1 MKKLFFLFLII
12 VNVACS
18 NKKEIVENLRKNPN
32 NKFQDYVKELGD
44 PILTRTDDSE
54 KGSLKRTWFTF
65 LLEESSENECNL
77 DLYEGKKVLDHVVEI
92 SFEKPMQISYGCMRS
107 QKELDA
113 VKEEILTCVKG
124 KIFTAPKLAGGVA
137 GSLEFNSDMT
147 YIYSSYILGGFV
159 SKGTW
164 EIYNGDLETATIQLT
179 PPEEQVKS
187 GNVPNAIYVTA
198 YKDCKLKID
207 ETTYYPK

>member
-1 MKKLFFLFLII
+1 MKKLLFLLLIY
-12 VNVACS
+12 VTVACS
-18 NKKEIVENLRKNPN
+18 NKKEIVENLRKNPDY
-32 NKFQDYVKELGD
+32 KFQDYVNELGD
-44 PILTRTDDSE
+44 PILTRIDDSQ
-54 KGSLKRTWFTF
+54 KGTLKRTWFTF

-92 SFEKPMQISYGCMRS
+92 SFEKPMQVSYGCMRS

-124 KIFTAPKLAGGVA
+124 KKFTASKLSGGVA

-147 YIYSSYILGGFV
+147 YIYSIYILGGFV

-164 EIYNGDLETATIQLT
+164 EIYNGDLESATIKLT
-179 PPEEQVKS
+179 PPSEQVKS
-187 GNVPNAIYVTA
+187 GNLPNAIYVTA
-198 YKDCKLKID
+198 FKDCKLKID
-207 ETTYYPK
+207 ETTYYSK